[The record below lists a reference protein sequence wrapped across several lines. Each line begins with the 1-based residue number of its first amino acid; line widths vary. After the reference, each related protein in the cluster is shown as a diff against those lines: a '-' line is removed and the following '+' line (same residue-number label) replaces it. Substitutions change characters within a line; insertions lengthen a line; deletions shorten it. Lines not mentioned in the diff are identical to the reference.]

1 MILDYDFENTKNA
14 YSDIKTKE
22 MKLYLADLQQECNL
36 RNIPVIIIVEGW
48 ESSGKGYILNELTER
63 LDTKSYR
70 VKVFD
75 PKDKENYIFTKSY
88 WSNLPA
94 KGNFAIYN
102 RSSYNKLFL
111 KLDRDQETTDRKI
124 SYLLQTEDTLIN
136 DETIIIKF
144 FINISK
150 ETQRKHIETLAY
162 DEYRDFMVT
171 DNDVYQN
178 LYYDKYASHID
189 KILEKSSTKQAPW
202 HIINGENLKDAK
214 KFVIGT
220 CMDIIRAKL
229 EEVKEEEPKKR
240 SYKPIDILGQIDMD
254 KSVSLDKYEKEIEE
268 LQQEAGNL
276 AYKLYVNKIPSIIV
290 FEGVDAAG
298 KGGAIRRLTRLI
310 DARSYEVNPTSAP
323 SDAEKDHHYLWR
335 FYSNFPS
342 KGKIS
347 IFDRSWYGRLMV
359 ERVEAFASTSEWERA
374 YDEIN
379 AMEKELTDSGV
390 ILIKYFLTIDK
401 DEQLKRFKDRQ
412 RDKPYKLTEEDWR
425 NRDKWDEN
433 MLAMNEMLDRT
444 STSYAPWDI
453 IEGNQ
458 KEYARLEV
466 LKIFIEEAKK
476 ALSTK

>member
-1 MILDYDFENTKNA
+1 MILNYDFENTKNA

-22 MKLYLADLQQECNL
+22 MKLYLADLQQECTL

-111 KLDRDQETTDRKI
+111 KLDKDQNTIDRKI
-124 SYLLQTEDTLIN
+124 SYLLATEDTLIN

-162 DEYRDFMVT
+162 DKYRDFMVT

-178 LYYDKYASHID
+178 LYYDKFAKHID

-202 HIINGENLKDAK
+202 HIVNGENLKDAR

-220 CMDIIRAKL
+220 CMDIIREKL
-229 EEVKEEEPKKR
+229 EEAKEEETKKS
-240 SYKPIDILGQIDMD
+240 SYKTIDILGQLDMD
-254 KSVSLDKYEKEIEE
+254 KTVSLDKYEKEIIE
-268 LQQEAGNL
+268 LQEEAGNL

-323 SDAEKDHHYLWR
+323 SDSEKDHHYLWR

-347 IFDRSWYGRLMV
+347 IFDRSWYGRVMV
-359 ERVEAFASTSEWERA
+359 ERVEAFATKNEWERA

-401 DEQLKRFKDRQ
+401 DEQLKRFKDRE
-412 RDKPYKLTEEDWR
+412 RDNPYKLTEEDWR

-466 LKIFIEEAKK
+466 LKIFIKEAKK
-476 ALSTK
+476 ALNIN

>member
-22 MKLYLADLQQECNL
+22 MKLYLADLQLECNL

-124 SYLLQTEDTLIN
+124 SYLLQTENTLIN

-202 HIINGENLKDAK
+202 HIINGENLKDAR

-220 CMDIIRAKL
+220 CMDIIRGKL

>member
-1 MILDYDFENTKNA
+1 YFIYLRIYIEKGCGIMILDYDFENTKNA

-162 DEYRDFMVT
+162 DEY
-171 DNDVYQN
+171 
-178 LYYDKYASHID
+178 
-189 KILEKSSTKQAPW
+189 
-202 HIINGENLKDAK
+202 
-214 KFVIGT
+214 
-220 CMDIIRAKL
+220 
-229 EEVKEEEPKKR
+229 
-240 SYKPIDILGQIDMD
+240 
-254 KSVSLDKYEKEIEE
+254 
-268 LQQEAGNL
+268 
-276 AYKLYVNKIPSIIV
+276 
-290 FEGVDAAG
+290 
-298 KGGAIRRLTRLI
+298 
-310 DARSYEVNPTSAP
+310 
-323 SDAEKDHHYLWR
+323 
-335 FYSNFPS
+335 
-342 KGKIS
+342 
-347 IFDRSWYGRLMV
+347 
-359 ERVEAFASTSEWERA
+359 
-374 YDEIN
+374 
-379 AMEKELTDSGV
+379 
-390 ILIKYFLTIDK
+390 
-401 DEQLKRFKDRQ
+401 
-412 RDKPYKLTEEDWR
+412 
-425 NRDKWDEN
+425 
-433 MLAMNEMLDRT
+433 
-444 STSYAPWDI
+444 
-453 IEGNQ
+453 
-458 KEYARLEV
+458 
-466 LKIFIEEAKK
+466 
-476 ALSTK
+476 

>member
-178 LYYDKYASHID
+178 LYYDKYANHID

-202 HIINGENLKDAK
+202 HIINGENLKDAR

>member
-1 MILDYDFENTKNA
+1 MILDYDFENTKNP

-75 PKDKENYIFTKSY
+75 PKDKENYIFTKPY

-202 HIINGENLKDAK
+202 HIINGENLKDAR

-220 CMDIIRAKL
+220 CMDIIRGKL

-240 SYKPIDILGQIDMD
+240 SYKPIDILGQIDMN

>member
-111 KLDRDQETTDRKI
+111 KLDRDQETTGRKI
-124 SYLLQTEDTLIN
+124 SYLLQTENTLIN

-202 HIINGENLKDAK
+202 HIINGENLKYAR

-240 SYKPIDILGQIDMD
+240 SYKPIDILGQIDMN